1 MILEALGAVLLGLG
15 ASWAALQR
23 LPHRLPS
30 RRLVLAAGSL
40 GSLFGAVLTHAAL
53 GPGHVVATLIG
64 AVVVGAVLLSLL
76 LRPATPV
83 LRRPMP
89 S

>member
-40 GSLFGAVLTHAAL
+40 GSLFGAMLTHAAL

-64 AVVVGAVLLSLL
+64 AVAVGVVLLSLL
-76 LRPATPV
+76 LRPSSAV

>member
-30 RRLVLAAGSL
+30 RRLVLAAGAL
-40 GSLFGAVLTHAAL
+40 GSLFGAMLTHAAL
-53 GPGHVVATLIG
+53 GPGHVVATLVG
-64 AVVVGAVLLSLL
+64 AVAVGAVLLSLL
-76 LRPATPV
+76 IRPASTV

>member
-1 MILEALGAVLLGLG
+1 MILEALGAILLGLG
-15 ASWAALQR
+15 ASWGALQL

-30 RRLVLAAGSL
+30 RRLVLAAGPL
-40 GSLFGAVLTHAAL
+40 GALFGAVLTHAAL
-53 GPGHVVATLIG
+53 GPGHTVATLIG
-64 AVVVGAVLLSLL
+64 AVAVGAVLLSLL
-76 LRPATPV
+76 LRPAGHV

>member
-23 LPHRLPS
+23 LPHRLPA
-30 RRLVLAAGSL
+30 RRPVFAAGSL
-40 GSLFGAVLTHAAL
+40 GSLFGALLTHAVL
-53 GPGHVVATLIG
+53 GPGHLVATLVG
-64 AVVVGAVLLSLL
+64 AVVVGTVLLSLL
-76 LRPATPV
+76 LRPASHV
-83 LRRPMP
+83 LRGPMP

>member
-1 MILEALGAVLLGLG
+1 MILEAFGAVLLGLG

-30 RRLVLAAGSL
+30 RRLVLTAGPL
-40 GSLFGAVLTHAAL
+40 GAVFGAILTHAAL

-76 LRPATPV
+76 LRPAGHV